1 MNLQKQPLKYILKS
15 LDGCLISYTLPHRQE
30 LTFAKVEGQ
39 LHHKRFFIKK
49 NVYKKMSLNNPK
61 ILRKCKKNFPTQ
73 MLELQFFKTL
83 IFLRV
88 F

>member
-39 LHHKRFFIKK
+39 LYHKRFFIKK
-49 NVYKKMSLNNPK
+49 NVYKKMNLNNPK
-61 ILRKCKKNFPTQ
+61 ILRKCKENFPTQ

-83 IFLRV
+83 IFLRA